1 MNINYSTENFRR
13 EIYGTI
19 NQSKLPVS
27 TLYFVLKDVF
37 NDVAGAYEAAVKSDP
52 ETGIDEFLA
61 MSPKYKSRI
70 GVPRI
75 LRGSISREIDK
86 WLKEKLKNQ
95 KLTSH
100 GWISTNDLSRNESR
114 PHITVWQSRI

>member
-37 NDVAGAYEAAVKSDP
+37 NDVTGAYEAAVKREALEIQRQQSENNT
-52 ETGIDEFLA
+52 ETDIIF
-61 MSPKYKSRI
+61 
-70 GVPRI
+70 
-75 LRGSISREIDK
+75 
-86 WLKEKLKNQ
+86 
-95 KLTSH
+95 
-100 GWISTNDLSRNESR
+100 NEEE
-114 PHITVWQSRI
+114 